1 MVLGMWHGAFL
12 FSGCFFVL
20 ETTRSACTQG
30 EGWVGKGSDVRSR
43 RMLRSG
49 SRDHMEVLVIGCGL
63 GPRIERWFEMGE
75 SDELSLDER
84 SSVEEL

>member
-1 MVLGMWHGAFL
+1 
-12 FSGCFFVL
+12 
-20 ETTRSACTQG
+20 
-30 EGWVGKGSDVRSR
+30 
-43 RMLRSG
+43 
-49 SRDHMEVLVIGCGL
+49 MEVLVIGCGL